1 MSAEA
6 PGPGLLGTGDRIL
19 ASPVQ
24 VRAEVI
30 AKNGVAATSQP
41 LATQAAIEALKAGAS
56 AMDAAITANA
66 VLGLVEPT
74 GAGLGGDLFAI
85 VWDPRSRRLHGYNG
99 SGASPKSLSLE
110 TVRARAHRGFIPQF
124 GAVSVSTP
132 GAVDGWFA
140 LHERFGRRS
149 MAENL
154 APAIAYARDGAPITP
169 VIAAYWREFMQAAR
183 ALHDKGRLEEFD
195 NAARTFLSDGHP
207 PRVGQVWRNPDLAD
221 TYQLLADGG
230 RDAFYAGPIARTI
243 DGYMRRIGGWLG
255 YEDLAAHRG
264 EWVEPISANYR
275 GYEVWELPPNTQG
288 LAAIE
293 MLNVLEGFDLAAMG
307 AGSADA
313 LHVMIEAKKLA
324 YADRAKFYVD
334 PRFAE
339 TPVEALMSKT
349 YAAEQRARIR
359 MGQADEAME
368 PGAPRGRADT
378 VYLTVADRDG
388 MMVSLIQSNYF
399 AMGSGLVPDGL
410 GFMLQNRGALFSLD
424 DGAANVFAPGKRPFH
439 TIIPGF
445 VTKDGE
451 PFLSFGVMGGA
462 IQPQGHVQVLT
473 NIIDF
478 GMNVQAAGDAAR
490 WQHHGSGTQDDPL
503 LAPGGAVSFESGVSP
518 AVIADLERRGHKVTP
533 SAPLK
538 GYGGYQAILWDRA
551 EGVYR
556 AATEMRFDG
565 AAAGY

>member
-1 MSAEA
+1 MSAPA
-6 PGPGLLGTGDRIL
+6 GQLGSGDRIL

-24 VRAEVI
+24 VRPEII
-30 AKNGVAATSQP
+30 ARNGAAATSQP

-85 VWDPRSRRLHGYNG
+85 VWDPRTRSLHGYNG
-99 SGASPKSLSLE
+99 SGASPLGLDLA
-110 TVRARAHRGFIPQF
+110 TVRGRTRNGFIPQF

-140 LHERFGRRS
+140 LHERFGRRT
-149 MAENL
+149 MAQNL
-154 APAIAYARDGAPITP
+154 APAIAYAREGAPITP
-169 VIAAYWREFMQAAR
+169 LIAVYWAEFMRGAHELHAR
-183 ALHDKGRLEEFD
+183 GRLEEVA
-195 NAARTFLSDGHP
+195 NAEKTFLVDGRP
-207 PRVGQVWRNPDLAD
+207 PRAGQLWRNPDLAD
-221 TYQLLADGG
+221 TYQALAEGG
-230 RDAFYAGPIARTI
+230 REAFYDGPIARAI
-243 DGYMRRIGGWLG
+243 DGYMKRIGGWLSLQ
-255 YEDLAAHRG
+255 DLAAHRG
-264 EWVEPISANYR
+264 EWVEPISASYR
-275 GYEVWELPPNTQG
+275 GYDVWELPPNTQG

-293 MLNVLEGFDLAAMG
+293 MLNVLEGFDLKAMG
-307 AGSADA
+307 AGGADA

-324 YADRAKFYVD
+324 YADRAKFYAD
-334 PRFAE
+334 LRFAD
-339 TPVEALMSKT
+339 TPVEALMSKA
-349 YAAEQRARIR
+349 YAEAQRARIR
-359 MGQADEAME
+359 MDRADEAME

-410 GFMLQNRGALFSLD
+410 GFMLQNRGALFSVEE
-424 DGAANVFAPGKRPFH
+424 GAANVFAPGKRPFH

-462 IQPQGHVQVLT
+462 VQPQGHVQILT

-503 LAPGGAVSFESGVSP
+503 TAPGGAVSFESG
-518 AVIADLERRGHKVTP
+518 IAPETIAELERRGHRVIP
-533 SAPLK
+533 SPPLK

-556 AATEMRFDG
+556 AGTEMRFDG